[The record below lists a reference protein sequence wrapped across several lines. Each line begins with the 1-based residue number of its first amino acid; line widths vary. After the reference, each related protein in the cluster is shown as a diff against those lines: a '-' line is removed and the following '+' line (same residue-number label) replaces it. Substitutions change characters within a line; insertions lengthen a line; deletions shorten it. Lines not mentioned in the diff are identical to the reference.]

1 MSTEKTIFER
11 IRQKAP
17 TIALIGAVGGTA
29 LGLTGCSVE
38 ASQANISPDAQ
49 MVAAFEAMADETAN
63 PGNIVGVITIDSRE
77 EAGQLAS
84 QATALAES
92 TDVYQANPEANDRT
106 ILISSI
112 EHSRDQIDI
121 GDSFA
126 LATVINPVN
135 GETRLAVQNAPS
147 GYTESTFPIETVTE
161 LPTVVTK

>member
-1 MSTEKTIFER
+1 MSTEKSIFER

-17 TIALIGAVGGTA
+17 TAAVIGVAGSLA

-38 ASQANISPDAQ
+38 ASQAIIRIDAR
-49 MVAAFEAMADETAN
+49 V
-63 PGNIVGVITIDSRE
+63 V
-77 EAGQLAS
+77 AGQLAA

-92 TDVYQANPEANDRT
+92 TGVYQENPEANDRT
-106 ILISSI
+106 ILISSV

-126 LATVINPVN
+126 LATVVNPVN

>member
-1 MSTEKTIFER
+1 MNTESTIFER
-11 IRQKAP
+11 IRANKNKAAV
-17 TIALIGAVGGTA
+17 IAVAGSAA

-49 MVAAFEAMADETAN
+49 MVAAFETMANETAN
-63 PGNIVGVITIDSRE
+63 PDNIVSIITIDSRD
-77 EAGQLAS
+77 EAGRLAS

-126 LATVINPVN
+126 LATVVNPVN

-147 GYTESTFPIETVTE
+147 GYTESTFPIEVTDT
-161 LPTVVTK
+161 LPSPVTR

>member
-1 MSTEKTIFER
+1 MSTEKSIFER

-17 TIALIGAVGGTA
+17 TAAVIGVAGSLA

-49 MVAAFEAMADETAN
+49 MVAAFETMANETAN
-63 PGNIVGVITIDSRE
+63 PDNIVSIITIDSRE
-77 EAGQLAS
+77 EAGQLAA

-92 TDVYQANPEANDRT
+92 TGVYQENPEANDRT
-106 ILISSI
+106 ILISSV

-126 LATVINPVN
+126 LATVVNPVN